1 MVTVLAN
8 LDVDWQ
14 YLVIE
19 ACFSKGPHVWMANRA
34 WLLHGGKMRS
44 VADVTPEKLMHEV
57 EEFLKVEGGNHEI
70 MREALMDAVK
80 G

>member
-19 ACFSKGPHVWMANRA
+19 ACFSKGLHAWMANRG
-34 WLLHGGKMRS
+34 WLLHGTKLRS
-44 VADVTPEKLMHEV
+44 DADVTTEKLVHEL
-57 EEFLKVEGGNHEI
+57 EEFLKIEVEDREI
-70 MREALMDAVK
+70 MREALMKAVK